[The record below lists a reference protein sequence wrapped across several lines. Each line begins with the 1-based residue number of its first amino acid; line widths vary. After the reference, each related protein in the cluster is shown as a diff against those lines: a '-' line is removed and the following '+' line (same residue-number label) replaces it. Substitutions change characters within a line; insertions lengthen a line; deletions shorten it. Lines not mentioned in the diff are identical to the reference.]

1 MKGIGQKI
9 LGAIGNFTAGKA
21 GDLVNSITGLV
32 DESKF
37 SGEEKALH
45 ELKVTEAVNAY
56 NLAVLAEAT
65 KQAISEDENVTERW
79 KSDMESDSWLSK
91 NTRPIV
97 MLALLA
103 FLFIMIICDSLEIKF
118 DVKESYVTLMETLL
132 ITVVVAYFGSR
143 GVEKFTSI
151 RANKKV

>member
-1 MKGIGQKI
+1 MVGIGAKI
-9 LGAIGNFTAGKA
+9 MQGIASFTGGKA
-21 GDLVNSITGLV
+21 ADLVKNITGLV

-56 NLAVLAEAT
+56 NLAVLQEAT
-65 KQAISEDENVTERW
+65 KVAVSEDENITDRW

-91 NTRPIV
+91 NTRPLV
-97 MLALLA
+97 MLSLLA
-103 FLFIMIICDSLEIKF
+103 FLFLMIILDSLEIKF
-118 DVKESYVTLMETLL
+118 NIKPAYITLMETLL

-151 RANKKV
+151 RTNKKV